1 MEDSPSIT
9 VSKRLRAFRKSR
21 AYTLRTLS
29 ELSGVSVNTIS
40 LIERGKTSPTIAT
53 LHKLAAAL
61 EVNLTDFCA
70 ETSSKKIIFT
80 RSDQL
85 QQTQHGSVFM
95 GNLGEALANQ
105 TMSPVLFTLE
115 PRADSGLEPM
125 MHAGH
130 ELAYCLDGRIQY
142 EVNGEQF
149 LLEPGDSLLFEAQL
163 PHRWRNVNGASSQ
176 VLMIV
181 QTPNGVS

>member
-9 VSKRLRAFRKSR
+9 VSKRLRAFRKSKS
-21 AYTLRTLS
+21 YTLRDLS

-53 LHKLAAAL
+53 LHKLASAL
-61 EVNLTDFCA
+61 EVNLTDFCS
-70 ETSSKKIIFT
+70 ESSSKQIIFT
-80 RSDQL
+80 RRDQW
-85 QQTQHGSVFM
+85 QQTKYGAVFM

-105 TMSPVLFTLE
+105 TMSPVLITLG
-115 PRADSGLEPM
+115 PQADSGLEPM

-130 ELAYCLDGRIQY
+130 ELAFCLDGRIQY
-142 EVNGEQF
+142 DVNGEQY

-163 PHRWRNVNGASSQ
+163 PHHWQNANGASSQ

-181 QTPNGVS
+181 QTSNGVN